1 MGELRWHPLLG
12 QWVVVAAHRQERT
25 YKPPAEFCPLCPTR
39 DPAHPTEIPDDDWD
53 IAVFENRFPSFVADP
68 PPPEVAGTALSPVA
82 PAQGVCEVVVYS
94 PDHRRTLAE
103 QSVAHIRKLVEVWA
117 HRYEELGRR
126 PFVRYVMI
134 FENRGE
140 AVGVTLHHPHGQIY
154 AFPFIPPIPQ
164 QELARA
170 REHHRRTGRCLLCDV
185 LEQEAPAGAGGAA
198 SPADGR
204 GERVVVE
211 NDDFVVFVP
220 FFARFPYETMVLPRR
235 HVSSILELSGRERWS
250 LAWALKGILTRYD
263 GLFGFHLPYMMVMH
277 QAPTDRPAE
286 GYPEC
291 HFHIEFLPI
300 QRAPTKLKY
309 LAGSESGAGTF
320 ITDATP
326 EEMARQLRRAA
337 RERGQDPAGEGDG
350 GEGGR

>member
-12 QWVVVAAHRQERT
+12 QWVVVASHRQERT

-39 DPAHPTEIPDDDWD
+39 DPAHPTEIPDEDWD
-53 IAVFENRFPSFVADP
+53 IAVFENRFPSLVEAAP
-68 PPPEVAGTALSPVA
+68 PPQVAGTALSPVA
-82 PAQGVCEVVVYS
+82 PAQGICEVVVYS
-94 PDHRRTLAE
+94 PDHDRTLAE
-103 QSVAHIRKLVEVWA
+103 QSVEHIRKLVEVWA

-154 AFPFIPPIPQ
+154 AFPFVPPIPQ
-164 QELARA
+164 QELAHA
-170 REHHRRTGRCLLCDV
+170 REHHERTGRCLLCDV
-185 LEQEAPAGAGGAA
+185 LAEERAAAGASA
-198 SPADGR
+198 PGR
-204 GERVVVE
+204 DRRSGRIVVE

-220 FFARFPYETMVLPRR
+220 FFARFPYETMLLPRR
-235 HVSSILELSGRERWS
+235 HVGSLLELGDAERWHLS
-250 LAWALKGILTRYD
+250 EALKGILARYD
-263 GLFGFHLPYMMVMH
+263 ALFGLRMPYMMVMH
-277 QAPTDRPAE
+277 QAPTDRPVG

-300 QRAPTKLKY
+300 QRAPSKLKY

-326 EEMARQLRRAA
+326 EEMARQLRRAGERLGGVGGVA
-337 RERGQDPAGEGDG
+337 R
-350 GEGGR
+350 

>member
-1 MGELRWHPLLG
+1 MAELRWHPLLG

-39 DPAHPTEIPDDDWD
+39 DPDHPTEIPDEDWD
-53 IAVFENRFPSFVADP
+53 IAVFENRFPSFVEAAP
-68 PPPEVAGTALSPVA
+68 PPQVSGTALSPVA
-82 PAQGVCEVVVYS
+82 PARGVCEVVVYS
-94 PDHRRTLAE
+94 PDHDRTLAE
-103 QSVAHIRKLVEVWA
+103 QSVEHIRKLVEVWA

-154 AFPFIPPIPQ
+154 AFPFIPPIPER
-164 QELARA
+164 ELQHA
-170 REHHRRTGRCLLCDV
+170 REHYEKPGRCLLCAV
-185 LEQEAPAGAGGAA
+185 LAAERAAA
-198 SPADGR
+198 SAPGGDRRPGR
-204 GERVVVE
+204 IVVE
-211 NDDFVVFVP
+211 NHDFVVFVP
-220 FFARFPYETMVLPRR
+220 FFARFPYEAMLLPRR
-235 HVSSILELSGRERWS
+235 HVGSLLELGDAERWQ
-250 LAWALKGILTRYD
+250 LAEALKGILARYD
-263 GLFGFHLPYMMVMH
+263 ALFGLRMPYMMVMH
-277 QAPTDRPAE
+277 QAPTDRPVG

-300 QRAPTKLKY
+300 QRAPSKLKY

-326 EEMARQLRRAA
+326 EEMARPLRRAG
-337 RERGQDPAGEGDG
+337 ERRG
-350 GEGGR
+350 GVG